1 MNKLSF
7 QQAQEFQ
14 TSGLVHLLAISG
26 AQIVPVASLFS
37 TIFASGFY
45 YAFRKR
51 HSSIQLMLRIYKIK
65 STIHFLVSLFIS
77 LLFGCTGA
85 LLRVAGLSF
94 LSRIKFVQSLCE
106 NSYSIIPNLIENT
119 ALKIILLILLS
130 IFFGNVFIN
139 YSFILSA
146 IGASC
151 AELSGIF
158 VYSPLFKTDGKNKL
172 ERIFGF
178 LLQSH
183 IGKHLISAVLTSALV
198 GILLSPLV
206 YNSLLNSCLANI
218 CAIPI
223 VTFLVTPLAL
233 LVLIIPE
240 NQDLYFL
247 TLKCLDFSL
256 SLFQKIASTFSDHHI
271 FINPFNRHNPLFTA
285 EGLCY
290 LNTLLIIL
298 WILVDILRYRKV
310 FYMRSCMSSRL

>member
-1 MNKLSF
+1 
-7 QQAQEFQ
+7 
-14 TSGLVHLLAISG
+14 
-26 AQIVPVASLFS
+26 
-37 TIFASGFY
+37 
-45 YAFRKR
+45 
-51 HSSIQLMLRIYKIK
+51 
-65 STIHFLVSLFIS
+65 
-77 LLFGCTGA
+77 
-85 LLRVAGLSF
+85 
-94 LSRIKFVQSLCE
+94 
-106 NSYSIIPNLIENT
+106 
-119 ALKIILLILLS
+119 
-130 IFFGNVFIN
+130 
-139 YSFILSA
+139 
-146 IGASC
+146 
-151 AELSGIF
+151 
-158 VYSPLFKTDGKNKL
+158 
-172 ERIFGF
+172 
-178 LLQSH
+178 
-183 IGKHLISAVLTSALV
+183 
-198 GILLSPLV
+198 
-206 YNSLLNSCLANI
+206 LNSCLANI